1 MHSDSYTHDFGTP
14 RDKLVTSLRAAA
26 DIAERHGLV
35 LSSVAHLGDGNLHPR
50 LHYDAREPGSFDR
63 ALAASEELLAM
74 VLANGGT
81 LTGEHGIGLEK
92 LHALGRQYGDAELD
106 AMRRVKAVLDP
117 AGILNPGKALPEA
130 GVDARRGVYADVA

>member
-1 MHSDSYTHDFGTP
+1 M
-14 RDKLVTSLRAAA
+14 TSLRAAA
-26 DIAERHGLV
+26 DIAKRHGLV

-50 LHYDAREPGSFDR
+50 LHYDGREPGSFER
-63 ALAASEELLAM
+63 ALKASEELLVM

-92 LHALGRQYGDAELD
+92 LHAIGRQYGELELD

-117 AGILNPGKALPEA
+117 AGILNPGKVLPEA
-130 GVDARRGVYADVA
+130 GADAHRGVYADVA

>member
-1 MHSDSYTHDFGTP
+1 
-14 RDKLVTSLRAAA
+14 
-26 DIAERHGLV
+26 
-35 LSSVAHLGDGNLHPR
+35 
-50 LHYDAREPGSFDR
+50 
-63 ALAASEELLAM
+63 M

-92 LHALGRQYGDAELD
+92 LHAIGRQYGERELD

-130 GVDARRGVYADVA
+130 GADARRGMYADVA